1 MNNSIDFTT
10 QQNIMNYFCLAA
22 IVIYTILSVV
32 IPLVRYIVSLDHR
45 SYLYSI
51 CIISLPFALMLTV
64 LLAIYSLT
72 HTITYTH
79 ILFVLSPMLIY
90 SISLIIGYLVV
101 VAIEGDINDE

>member
-1 MNNSIDFTT
+1 MSNSIDFAT
-10 QQNIMNYFCLAA
+10 QQNIMNYLCLAA
-22 IVIYTILSVV
+22 IVIYAILSVV

-45 SYLYSI
+45 NYLYSI

-64 LLAIYSLT
+64 LLAIYSFT

-79 ILFVLSPMLIY
+79 ILFILSPMLIY

-101 VAIEGDINDE
+101 VAVEGDILDD